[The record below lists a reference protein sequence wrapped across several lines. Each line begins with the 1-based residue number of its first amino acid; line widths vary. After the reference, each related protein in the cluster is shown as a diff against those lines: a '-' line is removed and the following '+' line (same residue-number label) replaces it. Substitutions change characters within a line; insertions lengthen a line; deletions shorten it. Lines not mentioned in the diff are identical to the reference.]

1 MRRWRNYSG
10 LQKDM
15 RYFNN
20 LKLSKK
26 FGFSFAVVLLLTTLF
41 GAGALQG
48 FTKVQT
54 SLVRVQNDIVPGLV
68 AANELDDAL
77 MKSFIYFNAAA
88 AKENGTERAKEIEGF
103 HESLG
108 SVENA
113 VDGYAKTVVYEDDRA
128 NLEKFKTKWAN
139 LKTITSTYV
148 TGLEAGQSRTQLN
161 SVFTKARA
169 AFDECDNATDAI
181 CQWNGKYGKRITGES
196 IVAVDKAK
204 QVMGFIFF
212 LVLACGIGMA
222 FILTKAI
229 TRPVAEVSS
238 RLESLATK
246 CIPWLGGGVK
256 ALAGGDLTHRITPVT
271 SPVEFSSND
280 ELGQMAKTFNAM
292 LDKMKETIGDFNVAN
307 ENLSGLIHNVGTSS
321 QTVSDNTNHVASSAE
336 QISAGA
342 HQIAVGSQQLAA
354 SATEAA
360 AIVEEMQAQVNEV
373 GNSSETQAAAVT
385 QASGALDEAVVG
397 IQKVDEAAKDMA
409 KSASNGSKAVE
420 DTVHAMEELKAQIE
434 TSSKKVLE
442 LDAAG
447 EKIGQIVNTIDSIAA
462 QTNLLA
468 LNAAIEAARAGEHGR
483 GFAVVADEVR
493 KLAEQSGLAT
503 KEIGTLILNVRE
515 IVQETVDSIT
525 TTAHN
530 AENGVAK
537 SALAG
542 QALSEILE
550 AVDRVVSY
558 AQEVENVTSEA
569 TLAMKNVAD
578 SAQYNLTS
586 AREMQ
591 VGTQKVNRAIVD
603 VASVSEESAA
613 CAEELNRG
621 IMAVTESVSE
631 LNTLASDLK
640 GQVLQFK
647 VSENNQKQA
656 DSFLRVA

>member
-1 MRRWRNYSG
+1 
-10 LQKDM
+10 M

-20 LKLSKK
+20 LKLAKK
-26 FGFSFAVVLLLTTLF
+26 FGISFAVVLILTTLF
-41 GAGALQG
+41 GASALEG
-48 FTKVQT
+48 FTKVQST
-54 SLVRVQNDIVPGLV
+54 LVGVRDDIVPSLV
-68 AANELDDAL
+68 KSNELDDSL
-77 MKSFIYFNAAA
+77 MKSFIFFSSAIAT
-88 AKENGTERAKEIEGF
+88 EPGTKRDHEIENF
-103 HESLG
+103 RN
-108 SVENA
+108 SVHS
-113 VDGYAKTVVYEDDRA
+113 VDSALKGYEKTIIYDEDRK
-128 NLEKFKTKWAN
+128 NFEKFQAAWGN
-139 LKTITSTYV
+139 LQNV
-148 TGLEAGQSRTQLN
+148 TNSYLSDLKGGQSPTQLAPK
-161 SVFTKARA
+161 FAKAQA
-169 AFDECDNATDAI
+169 AFDACDSATDAV
-181 CQWNGKYGKRITGES
+181 CQWNGKYGDRVSRDS
-196 IVAVDKAK
+196 IAAVDHSK
-204 QVMGFIFF
+204 QVMGFIFV
-212 LVLACGIGMA
+212 LVLAFSTAMA
-222 FILTKAI
+222 VILTKAI
-229 TRPVAEVSS
+229 TRPIAEVSS

-271 SPVEFSSND
+271 SPVEFSSKD
-280 ELGQMAKTFNAM
+280 ELGQMATTFNAM
-292 LDKMKETIGDFNVAN
+292 LDKMKETISDFNVAN
-307 ENLSGLIHNVGTSS
+307 DNLSHLIHNVGTSS

-373 GNSSETQAAAVT
+373 GTSSEAQAAAVT

-420 DTVHAMEELKAQIE
+420 DTVRAMEELKMQIE

-442 LDAAG
+442 LDTAG

-503 KEIGTLILNVRE
+503 KEIGALIQNVRE

-537 SALAG
+537 SAVAG
-542 QALSEILE
+542 QALNEILE

-569 TLAMKNVAD
+569 TLAMKNVAE

-613 CAEELNRG
+613 CAEELNQG

-631 LNTLASDLK
+631 LSKLATDLK

-647 VSENNQKQA
+647 VTDNNQKQA